1 MRKIKIITAFDQNYE
16 IGRLASP
23 THALYAS
30 LYGLPYENIEIKDF
44 DRPAA
49 WFKIKALLDELN
61 KNEHEFLL
69 WIDADAFIVDFSFDL
84 VAAID
89 DGFVDLTRSFFLCG
103 HFISDLPTS
112 VDFIKLSKN
121 RLNTGVMLVRN
132 TPQSRELLEAVWA
145 KTEYL
150 THLWWEQAALM
161 DCLGYRCELTG
172 DLNANQTN
180 PQFADHVGALPAY
193 MNSIPAP
200 DNMHGSEC
208 LAPVIVHLAGLPGR
222 MEFARAMMK
231 SATFRYN
238 TRPLTRFNIDL
249 R

>member
-23 THALYAS
+23 THALYAN
-30 LYGLPYENIEIKDF
+30 LYGLPYENIDIKEF

-61 KNEHEFLL
+61 KNEYEFLL
-69 WIDADAFIVDFSFDL
+69 WIDADAFIVDFGFDL
-84 VAAID
+84 VAAIED
-89 DGFVDLTRSFFLCG
+89 RFVDLTRSFFLCG

-112 VDFIKLSKN
+112 VDFIKLAKN
-121 RLNTGVMLVRN
+121 RLNTGVMLVKN

-150 THLWWEQAALM
+150 NHSWWEQAALM

-180 PQFADHVGALPAY
+180 EQFAEHVGALPAY

-200 DNMHGSEC
+200 DNMHASEC
-208 LAPVIVHLAGLPGR
+208 MAPVIVHLAGLPGR
-222 MEFARAMMK
+222 MEFARAMIK
-231 SATFRYN
+231 SLTFRYN
-238 TRPLTRFNIDL
+238 TRQLTRFNIEL